1 VSLYYVEKALS
12 IKETI
17 TMGKCEVKDL
27 KNLGYLNTWHL
38 NPPEEVVKCR
48 KLNHIR
54 DWHRIDACVDEVEC
68 RKCGYKYKI
77 DSGD

>member
-1 VSLYYVEKALS
+1 LKTQNNQLQTNGE
-12 IKETI
+12 
-17 TMGKCEVKDL
+17 L
-27 KNLGYLNTWHL
+27 KNLGYLNNWHE
-38 NPPEEVVKCR
+38 NPPKEVVKCR
-48 KLNHIR
+48 KLKHIR

>member
-1 VSLYYVEKALS
+1 MKRRKRKLKTQNNQLQTNGE
-12 IKETI
+12 
-17 TMGKCEVKDL
+17 L
-27 KNLGYLNTWHL
+27 KNLGYLNNWHE
-38 NPPEEVVKCR
+38 NPPKEVVKCR